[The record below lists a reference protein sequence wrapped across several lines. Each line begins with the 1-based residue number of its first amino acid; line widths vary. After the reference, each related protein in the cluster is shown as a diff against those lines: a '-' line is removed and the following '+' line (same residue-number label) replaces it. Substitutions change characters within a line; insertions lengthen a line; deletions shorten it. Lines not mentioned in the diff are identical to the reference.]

1 MGLTIYFF
9 VCRNSI
15 SKRSS
20 ASSVPAVSP
29 QNQSLDVMRT
39 RDRSAKHAPT
49 ADDQAVTVPQ
59 GMEEAGTSGGATSRR
74 AVKEIPPTE
83 GGGNGEV
90 QLAFSVSSCSATAP
104 SAGGQ
109 EGALAGATSS
119 QKRGRAQKKRA
130 RKVKDKM
137 RQLCVDAAA
146 AAGTPATA
154 EGVGSTAGGVEA
166 RRESDGRRSLS
177 SGDGSGVLA
186 STLWPKLE
194 RAARDLAALA
204 WARAQPGNINV
215 SQTAKVRASSNDADA
230 KSSTMLETKG
240 DAGVPPRDGEGAGK
254 PTAVASLGDA
264 RPPSRPDQPDSKD
277 DRMESPCVKAA
288 VDGLLSLCGTSSEI
302 ATTGKVGNLAPDAGE
317 QLAQIQTLEPKGLCN
332 ELGKGDAAATIGC
345 DVEPPAREIGNM
357 GKPQPVTDIAGNCG
371 TALVPANTDHDDTE
385 HTAVVEFDSGAAT
398 SPAETL
404 ASRHR
409 KTRRGKR
416 AGGAINRRRGAKERA
431 AGCIRRAA
439 AQAEA
444 TIAAEGRGGTAAS
457 SSHDV
462 VVIGDMYEGDDVDDS
477 QLATPSIVVRAVD
490 AVPPLPDVV
499 QGTGA
504 KYTNLG
510 GGPTEG
516 TDAGR
521 DSGGVEVEC
530 ESGSKDRSQ
539 GRGDCGPAIDVATPP
554 CVGRL
559 SMVDTATL
567 ELAAVKS
574 ARELLAMFYSST
586 VAVGS
591 SGKQA
596 GKSVRESLL
605 PVLGTAPSPFP
616 DSDGTTLLQLRVRQ
630 QGVLESLVCLCAP
643 LPWTPVPRASSSSI
657 SSPTQHRSP
666 ISPSVAATSDILPDS
681 GVQSQQGRGKGDAS
695 VCTVQSGV
703 GASNST
709 CATTVGMSRRKCSDD
724 SLGTRLGS
732 PAPRTPSRSAG
743 NRTAGARRGGGS
755 DGARVREE
763 LTESS
768 MGVLLKALG
777 DPGNREY
784 VLKIDG
790 TAPLV
795 RKDPEILTRSKGQS
809 LLPSLGPF

>member
-1 MGLTIYFF
+1 MGLATLFS

-29 QNQSLDVMRT
+29 QNQVTQM

-49 ADDQAVTVPQ
+49 ADGQAVTVPQ
-59 GMEEAGTSGGATSRR
+59 GMEEAGTLVGAASRR
-74 AVKEIPPTE
+74 AMKEIPPTE

-104 SAGGQ
+104 TAGGQ

-137 RQLCVDAAA
+137 RQLCVDAAS
-146 AAGTPATA
+146 AAGTCATA

-166 RRESDGRRSLS
+166 CRESDGRRSLS
-177 SGDGSGVLA
+177 SGGGGGVLA
-186 STLWPKLE
+186 SIPWPKLE

-204 WARAQPGNINV
+204 WARAQPGKIDV
-215 SQTAKVRASSNDADA
+215 SRTAKVRASSNDADA
-230 KSSTMLETKG
+230 KSSTILETKG
-240 DAGVPPRDGEGAGK
+240 DGGVSPRDGEGAGK
-254 PTAVASLGDA
+254 PTVVASLGDA
-264 RPPSRPDQPDSKD
+264 RPPLRPPEQPDSTED
-277 DRMESPCVKAA
+277 MMEGPCVKAA
-288 VDGLLSLCGTSSEI
+288 VDELSSLCGTLSEI
-302 ATTGKVGNLAPDAGE
+302 ASAGKVGDPAPDAGE
-317 QLAQIQTLEPKGLCN
+317 QLAQIQTLEPKGVCN
-332 ELGKGDAAATIGC
+332 EVEKGDASATTGC
-345 DVEPPAREIGNM
+345 DVEPPARAIGNK
-357 GKPQPVTDIAGNCG
+357 GKPQPVTDIAGDCG
-371 TALVPANTDHDDTE
+371 TALVPANTDHDVTE
-385 HTAVVEFDSGAAT
+385 HTAVVEFDSGTAN

-404 ASRHR
+404 ASRHT

-416 AGGAINRRRGAKERA
+416 AGGAINRRRGAKEKA

-444 TIAAEGRGGTAAS
+444 IVAAEGQDGMAAS
-457 SSHDV
+457 SSHDE
-462 VVIGDMYEGDDVDDS
+462 VVIGDGYEGENVDDS

-490 AVPPLPDVV
+490 AAPPLPDVV

-504 KYTNLG
+504 ICTNLG

-516 TDAGR
+516 TDAGQ

-530 ESGSKDRSQ
+530 EDGTKDRSH
-539 GRGDCGPAIDVATPP
+539 GRGDRVPASDVATPP
-554 CVGRL
+554 GVGRL

-567 ELAAVKS
+567 ELAAAKS
-574 ARELLAMFYSST
+574 ARELLAILDSSA

-596 GKSVRESLL
+596 GKLVRESLW
-605 PVLGTAPSPFP
+605 PVLGSAPSPFP
-616 DSDGTTLLQLRVRQ
+616 DSDGTTRLQLRVRQ
-630 QGVLESLVCLCAP
+630 RGVLESLVCLCAP
-643 LPWTPVPRASSSSI
+643 LPWTPVPLASSSSI
-657 SSPTQHRSP
+657 SSPTQHRSST
-666 ISPSVAATSDILPDS
+666 SPSVAATSDILPDS
-681 GVQSQQGRGKGDAS
+681 GVQPQRVVEGRGKGDAS

-703 GASNST
+703 GASTST
-709 CATTVGMSRRKCSDD
+709 CATTEALSRRKCSDD
-724 SLGTRLGS
+724 SLGTRPGS

-743 NRTAGARRGGGS
+743 NKTARAKRGGGS
-755 DGARVREE
+755 DGGRVREE

-777 DPGNREY
+777 DAGNREY

-795 RKDPEILTRSKGQS
+795 RKDP
-809 LLPSLGPF
+809 